1 MEIAQ
6 AKIEI
11 ERLRREI
18 RRHDYNYYALS
29 QPEIAD
35 KEYDG
40 LIRRL
45 KELES
50 VFPGLVSPD
59 SPTQRLSPV
68 IQEGFKAIRHRQKML
83 SLDNVYSLEEL
94 KEWGQRVGKGL
105 AGQRAAVGLPIAQAA
120 GQEVEYVVELKID
133 GLSANLTYENGLLVS
148 GATRGDGEN
157 GEDVTA
163 NIKTIR
169 SIPLRLTGGK
179 TPELIEIRGEVY
191 LGLNDFQAI
200 NKERKEEGEAIFAN
214 PRNAAS
220 GSLKLLDAAI
230 TAKRNLNFLAH
241 SLGEVRGMS
250 FSSHWEAL
258 RKFKEYGIRVNPENR
273 LCRNLDEVFDFCA
286 SWQKNR
292 RRLNYE
298 IDGVVIK
305 VNSLEQ
311 QEILGQT
318 LKSPRWAT
326 AYKFPAHQVTTRI
339 KDIIISVGRT
349 GVITPVADLEPVEC
363 AGVTISRAT
372 LHNFDEIKR
381 LKIKIG
387 DRVVLERAGEV
398 IPKIVKVVESSRGG
412 KEKYFQPPH
421 NCPACNA
428 HIVKEKEE
436 EVAFRC
442 PNPSCPAQLEKGLT
456 HFASRLCMDIE
467 GMGEAVVRQLIE
479 KGLVKDFS
487 DIYYLKKEQLLGL
500 ELFKDKKAGNLL
512 LAIEKS
518 KQRELSR
525 LIYGLGI
532 RNVGEKASY
541 VLAQRFKNIDNL
553 TRAKKEDLEGIYEI
567 GTVISASVADFFKQE
582 TVKRLIHRLKQSGVN
597 IEQELSESKRTLL
610 IGKTV
615 VFTGELE
622 SLSRPEAQ
630 RLARQA
636 GGNVSSSVSKKTDF
650 VVRGNSPGSKYDTAR
665 ELGVKIITESEFSRL
680 IIPL

>member
-1 MEIAQ
+1 MEINP
-6 AKIEI
+6 AKKEI
-11 ERLRREI
+11 ERLRQKI
-18 RRHDYNYYALS
+18 RSHDYNYYALS

-45 KELES
+45 KELEGA
-50 VFPGLVSPD
+50 FPGLVSPD

-68 IQEGFKAIRHRQKML
+68 IQEGFKVIRHRQKML
-83 SLDNVYSLEEL
+83 SLDNAYSFEEL

-105 AGQRAAVGLPIAQAA
+105 AGQ
-120 GQEVEYVVELKID
+120 EVEYAVELKID

-179 TPELIEIRGEVY
+179 IPELIEIRGEVY
-191 LGLNDFQAI
+191 LGLKDFQAI
-200 NKERKEEGEAIFAN
+200 NKERKEEDEAIFAN

-241 SLGEVRGMS
+241 SLGAVSGER
-250 FSSHWEAL
+250 FASHWEAL
-258 RKFKEYGIRVNPENR
+258 QKFKGYGIRVNPENR
-273 LCRNLDEVFDFCA
+273 LCRDLDEVFEYCA

-311 QEILGQT
+311 EEILGQT

-326 AYKFPAHQVTTRI
+326 AYKFPAHQVTTRL
-339 KDIIISVGRT
+339 KGVIISVGRT

-381 LKIKIG
+381 LKIRIG

-398 IPKIVKVVESSRGG
+398 IPKIVKVVESARGG
-412 KEKYFQPPH
+412 KEKDFQPPH
-421 NCPACNA
+421 NCPDCNSR
-428 HIVKEKEE
+428 IVKEKEE

-467 GMGEAVVRQLIE
+467 GMGEAIVRQLIE

-500 ELFKDKKAGNLL
+500 ELFKDKKASNLL

-518 KQRELSR
+518 KQREFSR

-532 RNVGEKASY
+532 RNAGEKAAY
-541 VLAQRFKNIDNL
+541 VLAQRFKNIDSL
-553 TRAKKEDLEGIYEI
+553 MLAQKEDLEGIYEI
-567 GTVISASVADFFKQE
+567 GTVISASVVDFFKQE
-582 TVKRLIHRLKQSGVN
+582 TVKRLILRLKQAGVN
-597 IEQELSESKRTLL
+597 TEQELPELKRTFLT
-610 IGKTV
+610 GKTV
-615 VFTGELE
+615 VFTGEME

-636 GGNVSSSVSKKTDF
+636 GGNVSSNVSKKTDF
-650 VVRGNSPGSKYDTAR
+650 VVIGNSPGSKYDAAR
-665 ELGVKIITESEFSRL
+665 ELGVKIITESEFMEMVK
-680 IIPL
+680 

>member
-1 MEIAQ
+1 
-6 AKIEI
+6 
-11 ERLRREI
+11 
-18 RRHDYNYYALS
+18 
-29 QPEIAD
+29 
-35 KEYDG
+35 
-40 LIRRL
+40 
-45 KELES
+45 
-50 VFPGLVSPD
+50 
-59 SPTQRLSPV
+59 
-68 IQEGFKAIRHRQKML
+68 
-83 SLDNVYSLEEL
+83 
-94 KEWGQRVGKGL
+94 
-105 AGQRAAVGLPIAQAA
+105 
-120 GQEVEYVVELKID
+120 
-133 GLSANLTYENGLLVS
+133 
-148 GATRGDGEN
+148 
-157 GEDVTA
+157 
-163 NIKTIR
+163 
-169 SIPLRLTGGK
+169 
-179 TPELIEIRGEVY
+179 
-191 LGLNDFQAI
+191 
-200 NKERKEEGEAIFAN
+200 
-214 PRNAAS
+214 
-220 GSLKLLDAAI
+220 
-230 TAKRNLNFLAH
+230 
-241 SLGEVRGMS
+241 MS

-292 RRLNYE
+292 LRLNYE

-518 KQRELSR
+518 KQREFSR

-567 GTVISASVADFFKQE
+567 GTVISASAADFFKQE

-597 IEQELSESKRTLL
+597 TEQELSESKRTLL

-622 SLSRPEAQ
+622 SLSRAEAQ
-630 RLARQA
+630 RLARRA

-650 VVRGNSPGSKYDTAR
+650 VVIGNSPGSKYDTAR
-665 ELGVKIITESEFSRL
+665 KLGVKIITEKEFKEMAR
-680 IIPL
+680 